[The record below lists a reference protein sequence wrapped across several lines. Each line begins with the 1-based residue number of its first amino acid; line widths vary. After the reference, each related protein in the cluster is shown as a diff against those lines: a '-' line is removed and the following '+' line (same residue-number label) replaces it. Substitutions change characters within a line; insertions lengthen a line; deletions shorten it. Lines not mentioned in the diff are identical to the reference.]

1 MKDSFHPRSPALL
14 KTPMTTQ
21 MPPPHI
27 GRVALAV
34 ADIERSI
41 RFYSDVIGLALLAR
55 DGNDAQMGAGDA
67 PLLLLHGRP
76 GLSPVRRATGLY
88 HFALLLPSRADLGD
102 ALQHYVDANA
112 PIGGFADHAVS
123 EAIYLTDPD
132 GHGIEVYRDR
142 PREEWTYRNGQI
154 AMGTDP
160 IDLQGII
167 DELKGQ
173 PQLPP
178 KMAPGTFVGHIHLQV
193 AEIPA
198 TEAFYADLLGMD
210 RLMRYG
216 GRATFLSY
224 NGYHHHVGGN
234 TWAGEGLAAAPDD
247 AARLLWFEIVQPG
260 AAAVATA
267 ADRLSAAGYT
277 AEPGADDLWTVDPS
291 EIRVLLTT
299 NDER

>member
-1 MKDSFHPRSPALL
+1 MNPI
-14 KTPMTTQ
+14 T
-21 MPPPHI
+21 MPPPRI

-34 ADIERSI
+34 ADLDRSV
-41 RFYSDVIGLALLAR
+41 RFYEDVIGLTLLERAGETAR
-55 DGNDAQMGAGDA
+55 LGAGDDGF
-67 PLLLLHGRP
+67 LLLTGQPGARP
-76 GLSPVRRATGLY
+76 VQRATGLY
-88 HFALLLPSRADLGD
+88 HFAILVPTRLDLARTLYHLLQND
-102 ALQHYVDANA
+102 A
-112 PIGGFADHAVS
+112 PISGFADHNVS

-132 GHGIEVYRDR
+132 GHGIEIYRDR

-154 AMGTDP
+154 AMGSDP
-160 IDLQGII
+160 IDLQGILN
-167 DELKGQ
+167 ELAGQ

-291 EIRVLLTT
+291 GIRVLLTT